1 MKMDVEVIDILE
13 EKGKY
18 EVIIG
23 QGNFSVL
30 TVDDLY
36 MVMKKAAGKGEFAVA
51 MNESDPKLVRV
62 NGTNEELKKL
72 AAEAALKIG
81 AGHCFVIFMKDIYP
95 INVLSEL
102 KHYPTVCNIYVATS
116 NKLQVLTVETNLG
129 KSIIGVADGY
139 KMQKIE
145 NEEEKN
151 QRRELVKNIG
161 FGLP

>member
-1 MKMDVEVIDILE
+1 MKIDVEIVDVLQ
-13 EKGKY
+13 EKGEY

-30 TVDDLY
+30 TVDDLH
-36 MVMKKAAGKGEFAVA
+36 MVLKKSAGKGEFAIA

-95 INVLSEL
+95 INVLTEI

-129 KSIIGVADGY
+129 KSVIGIVDGY
-139 KMQKIE
+139 TMEKIE
-145 NEEEKN
+145 NDDEKK
-151 QRRELVKNIG
+151 QRRDLINKIG

>member
-1 MKMDVEVIDILE
+1 MDIEVVNVLE

-36 MVMKKAAGKGEFAVA
+36 MLLKKTAGKGEFAIA

-81 AGHCFVIFMKDIYP
+81 AGHCFVIFMKDVYP
-95 INVLSEL
+95 INVLTDL

-116 NKLQVLTVETNLG
+116 NRLQVLTAKTDLG
-129 KSIIGVADGY
+129 KSIIGVVDGY
-139 KMQKIE
+139 TMENIE
-145 NEEEKN
+145 NEEQKK
-151 QRRELVKNIG
+151 QRRDLVNKIG